1 MGLSEEMAE
10 RQRQAVESLIEAQRS
25 GKIEAVET
33 TLSLL
38 SGQEEEVLRLRYG
51 IGRAQLRTQV
61 TSVNEV

>member
-38 SGQEEEVLRLRYG
+38 SGQEEEVFATALRN
-51 IGRAQLRTQV
+51 RAS
-61 TSVNEV
+61 SVANAA